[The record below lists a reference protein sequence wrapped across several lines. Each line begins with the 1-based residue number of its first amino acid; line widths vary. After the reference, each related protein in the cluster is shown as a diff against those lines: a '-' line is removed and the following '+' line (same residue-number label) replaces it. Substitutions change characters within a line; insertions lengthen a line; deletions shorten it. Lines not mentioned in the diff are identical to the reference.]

1 MKTSNRLFWIAPAA
15 GILLLLTGIVIGSQ
29 LRTEPSEAHAESES
43 THPQEASRSG
53 LAAADADGDG
63 IVYQAGMHPW
73 IVEDEPGQCPIC
85 GMDLVPVRIDDLS
98 DGSIRIDPVTL
109 QNIGVRTAPVVVEQ
123 LQSSVRTTGRFE
135 ANEQQIAVVSP
146 KISGWIER
154 LHVNYEGA
162 RVAKGEPILEIYS
175 PELVSTQEEYL
186 LALRNRQR
194 LAGTAAADDADR
206 LLAAAQRRLAYW
218 DISDEQIAALEES
231 GTPRKTLTLYAPTSG
246 TVVSTRAVEGQRV
259 TAGETLMQ
267 LANLS
272 SLWLMVD
279 LYERDLPWA
288 RVGTEAAI
296 ELPYQPG
303 SSVVGRIAY
312 IYDALNQET
321 RSVKARIPV
330 PNPRLELKPGM
341 YATVTL
347 VGHDSEPVP
356 IVPTEAV
363 VRSGNS
369 EAVIVALG
377 EGRFLPTTVVTG
389 TESDGRTQVL
399 SGLEGTE
406 TVVTSAQFLI
416 DSEARLQSVVAAMI
430 SGQDHDGPDGAASS
444 DDQPVLST
452 PSGDAPASD
461 PHAAGH

>member
-1 MKTSNRLFWIAPAA
+1 MKRSNHIFWIAPAA
-15 GILLLLTGIVIGSQ
+15 AILLLLTGIVVGSQ
-29 LRTEPSEAHAESES
+29 FRTGPPEAHAESDPA
-43 THPQEASRSG
+43 HPQESSRSG

-63 IVYQAGMHPW
+63 IVYQSGMHPW

-85 GMDLVPVRIDDLS
+85 GMDLVPVRVNDLA

-109 QNIGVRTAPVVVEQ
+109 QNIGVRTAPVHVEQ
-123 LQSSVRTTGRFE
+123 LRSSVRTTGRFE

-162 RVAKGEPILEIYS
+162 RVAKGEPLLEIYS

-206 LLAAAQRRLAYW
+206 LLAAAGRRLAYW
-218 DISDEQIAALEES
+218 DISEEQIAALQEA
-231 GTPRKTLTLYAPTSG
+231 GTPRKTLTLYAPSSG
-246 TVVSTRAVEGQRV
+246 TVVSTSAVEGQRV

-279 LYERDLPWA
+279 LYEQDLPWA
-288 RVGTEAAI
+288 RVGTEAVI

-303 SSVVGRIAY
+303 SSVNGRISY
-312 IYDALNQET
+312 IYDALNQDT

-330 PNPRLELKPGM
+330 PNPRLALKPGM

-347 VGHDSEPVP
+347 ANNESEPAP
-356 IVPTEAV
+356 IVPIEAL

-369 EAVIVALG
+369 EAVILALG

-389 TESDGRTQVL
+389 IESDGRVQIL

-416 DSEARLQSVVAAMI
+416 DSEARLQSVVGAMI
-430 SGQDHDGPDGAASS
+430 SGHDHNGPDGAASS
-444 DDQPVLST
+444 DGQSVVST
-452 PSGDAPASD
+452 PSEAAPATN
-461 PHAAGH
+461 PHAGH